1 MLPSTEQLQLLI
13 QAEEKIHAW
22 FEKFAT
28 KEAIKNDP
36 KLVEQKQTLEKQL
49 EQIRKAKEYYG
60 SPQEPRL
67 AGIRLVD
74 AISDSVGYGGKNQ
87 PEDVLCVQ
95 RLFNKQIN
103 AGLPEDGK
111 HSPSLDKFIRQYQ
124 MDNGGCTARAAD
136 ANMQP
141 DGHTWKCLS
150 ANKKLAMNSIRSR
163 KEVEEQRI
171 AREKAEKEEAA
182 FREAM
187 KNSKNGA
194 IEHEVPWTSPAEQ
207 RAEVNAYIEQEI
219 SDDLVASLSVSRS
232 EIAASL
238 EKTWELAEYKS
249 PAIPL
254 CSVGVATVTV
264 SFGAKLEAILKGSE
278 KVNLLKNELVLGVDA
293 TIRGTG
299 TVELA
304 LELPV
309 CRGGGAA
316 NLIAEATASGE
327 MVFAPD
333 KREGKLG
340 FGAGISGKF
349 ILAFE
354 LFVGAPT
361 WMVEIYEFF
370 GGDSDDLEYRKN
382 VGTIELLNFKTP
394 ALKNG
399 AITGSWELSK
409 GKDLDAILAPINAV
423 VDGIKKVYESV
434 VAVIKWIGELLEN
447 IGEFLLACAEA
458 IYNLITDPTETLKDW
473 FGLNKEKY
481 AQDAA
486 YEKACR
492 TAIEEAKENPMIMKR
507 FKGKDQDEVND
518 LLKDY
523 VAQDELVKHIWQAIY
538 ENKSEKEYDSVMAV
552 LNADI
557 KYFELKPKG
566 DCFKPGQVVDVE
578 VSLTTDTDLKQVKI
592 WIATAFDGSLTTMPK
607 MKYFDIPKGR
617 WEKTLQV
624 KIPEN
629 AATRKGLWQI
639 GGAFDVEG
647 GIKDMLYYADINIEE

>member
-1 MLPSTEQLQLLI
+1 MLPSTEQLQSLI
-13 QAEEKIHAW
+13 QAEEKIQAW
-22 FEKFAT
+22 FDKFAT

-49 EQIRKAKEYYG
+49 EQIRKAREYYG

-67 AGIRLVD
+67 HGIRLVD
-74 AISDSVGYGGKNQ
+74 TIMDSVGYNGKNS

-103 AGLPEDGK
+103 ANLPEDGK

-150 ANKKLAMNSIRSR
+150 ANKKLAMNSIRSN
-163 KEVEEQRI
+163 KEVEEERL
-171 AREKAEKEEAA
+171 AKERAEKEEAA

-194 IEHEVPWTSPAEQ
+194 IDHEVPWASPMEQ
-207 RAEVNAYIEQEI
+207 RQAVNTYIQQEI
-219 SDDLVASLSVSRS
+219 TDDMVASLSISRS
-232 EIAASL
+232 EIAAEL
-238 EKTWELAEYKS
+238 QKTWEIVEYES
-249 PAIPL
+249 AAMPL
-254 CSVGVATVTV
+254 FSIGIATVTV
-264 SFGAKLEAILKGSE
+264 AFKAKLEAILKGSE
-278 KVNLLKNELVLGVDA
+278 KVNLKDKELSIGVDA
-293 TIRGTG
+293 TVRGTG

-304 LELPV
+304 IELPV

-327 MVFAPD
+327 MVFAP
-333 KREGKLG
+333 KGEQK
-340 FGAGISGKF
+340 FGINSGISGKF
-349 ILAFE
+349 VLAFE

-370 GGDSDDLEYRKN
+370 GGDSEDLEYRKN
-382 VGTIELLNFKTP
+382 VGTVELLNFKTP

-399 AITGSWELSK
+399 SMKGDWELTR
-409 GKDLDAILAPINAV
+409 GKDMDWIMKPIDSV
-423 VDGIKKVYESV
+423 VEGIQAAYEAV

-458 IYNLITDPTETLKDW
+458 IYNLITDPVDTLMEW
-473 FGLNKEKY
+473 FGANKEKY
-481 AQDAA
+481 VQDAA

-492 TAIEEAKENPMIMKR
+492 KALEEAKENPRIMKR
-507 FKGKDQDEVND
+507 FKGKSQDEVND

-523 VAQDELVKHIWQAIY
+523 VAQDELVKHIWRAVY
-538 ENKSEKEYDSVMAV
+538 ESKSENEYANAMSV

-557 KYFELKPKG
+557 KYFKLEPQG
-566 DCFKPGQVVDVE
+566 DSFKPGQVVDVE

-592 WIATAFDGSLTTMPK
+592 WIAAALDGSPTTTPK
-607 MKYFDIPKGR
+607 MQYFDIPKGR

-647 GIKDMLYYADINIEE
+647 QIKDMLYYADIKIEE